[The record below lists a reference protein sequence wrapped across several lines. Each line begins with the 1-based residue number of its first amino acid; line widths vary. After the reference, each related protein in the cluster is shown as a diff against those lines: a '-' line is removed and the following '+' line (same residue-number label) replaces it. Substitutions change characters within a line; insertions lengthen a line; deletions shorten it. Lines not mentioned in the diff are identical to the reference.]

1 MILTSDVCDRCNR
14 EPENILHA
22 LWNCS
27 ELAQIWEAL
36 PELSFHRTHS
46 FSNISDLML
55 FSQREGKKFGE
66 ACNAV
71 MDCLVPQE
79 PNQSKKR

>member
-55 FSQREGKKFGE
+55 FSQREGKKIWRSLQCCYG
-66 ACNAV
+66 
-71 MDCLVPQE
+71 
-79 PNQSKKR
+79 QSGTAGTKSE